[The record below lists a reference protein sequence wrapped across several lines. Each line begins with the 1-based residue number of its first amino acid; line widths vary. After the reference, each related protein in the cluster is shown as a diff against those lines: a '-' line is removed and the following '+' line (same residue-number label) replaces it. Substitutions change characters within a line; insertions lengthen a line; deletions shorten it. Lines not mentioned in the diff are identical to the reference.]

1 MKIRAKFTLVS
12 HTHLSYGHGS
22 HGHTFEFAP
31 QYDTSIP
38 EDQRFSKA
46 TPNGNFKMT
55 VDNPPVIEYLA
66 DKHNISGWNTAEVS
80 VPDNNRR
87 NARIRSI

>member
-55 VDNPPVIEYLA
+55 VDNPPFIEYLA
-66 DKHNISGWNTAEVS
+66 PRVGQQFYIDMIHAAADGA
-80 VPDNNRR
+80 
-87 NARIRSI
+87 